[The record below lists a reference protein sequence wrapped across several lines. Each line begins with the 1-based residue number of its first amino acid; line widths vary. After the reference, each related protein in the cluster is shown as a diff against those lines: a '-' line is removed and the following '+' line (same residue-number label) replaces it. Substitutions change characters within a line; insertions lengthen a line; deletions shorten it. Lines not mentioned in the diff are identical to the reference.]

1 MKHLMFAA
9 LSVLPIVAFAAD
21 ATPDMSFYKSLAEG
35 GIAEVRDGK
44 LAQEKSKDPKI
55 QDFGAMMVK
64 DHSAAN
70 QDLMALAQSKGIKL
84 PSGPGMGADTTKIK
98 LDVLSD
104 LSGSSFDKSYV
115 KGQVKGHRDT
125 VELLQKEI
133 SSGQDAQAKAFAQK
147 ILPTV
152 QAHQQQIE
160 GIATS
165 MGISN

>member
-1 MKHLMFAA
+1 MKRLMFAA
-9 LSVLPIVAFAAD
+9 LSLLPIIALAAD

-35 GIAEVRDGK
+35 GMAEVRDGK
-44 LAQEKSKDPKI
+44 LAQERSKDPKI
-55 QDFGAMMVK
+55 QEFGAMMVK

-70 QDLMALAQSKGIKL
+70 QELMALAQSKGIKL
-84 PSGPGMGADTTKIK
+84 PAGPGIGADTTKMK
-98 LDVLSD
+98 LDVLT
-104 LSGSSFDKSYV
+104 GETFDKSYV
-115 KGQVKGHRDT
+115 KGQMKGHRDT
-125 VELLQKEI
+125 VALLQKEI

-152 QAHQQQIE
+152 QAHLQQID

>member
-1 MKHLMFAA
+1 MKHLLLVA
-9 LSVLPIVAFAAD
+9 LSALPIVALAAD
-21 ATPDMSFYKSLAEG
+21 ATPDMSFYKALAEG

-44 LAQEKSKDPKI
+44 LAQERSKDPKI

-84 PSGPGMGADTTKIK
+84 PSGPGMGADAKK
-98 LDVLSD
+98 AELDVLT
-104 LSGSSFDKSYV
+104 GETFDKSYV
-115 KGQVKGHRDT
+115 KGQVKGHRET
-125 VELLQKEI
+125 LELLQKEI
-133 SSGQDAQAKAFAQK
+133 ASGQDPQAKAFAQK

-152 QAHQQQIE
+152 QAHQQQID

-165 MGISN
+165 MGIKN